1 MGSGVS
7 AYKGTDGSEAD
18 ACEAALM
25 EALKL
30 RGGLKRSSTVGLSG
44 ELGSLLLNRDV
55 LRAGGT
61 RAGSGSAYSQKR
73 RRQMLSR
80 LRSSRVLAEALS
92 EKRAGR
98 ALCGRE
104 EAPLKRVPGLGDD
117 AASERRWPRAA
128 DRSTSSA
135 ARGWP
140 AAPADEEHAG
150 APRGGETTSMQIF
163 VAART
168 RPSP

>member
-30 RGGLKRSSTVGLSG
+30 RDGLKRSSTVGLSG

-73 RRQMLSR
+73 RRQMLSG
-80 LRSSRVLAEALS
+80 LRSSLVLAEALS

-98 ALCGRE
+98 ALCGGE
-104 EAPLKRVPGLGDD
+104 EALFKWDWNVWDLAEQTPRPLAAVGLALCKHLSLSGKLKMDWHKPVQI
-117 AASERRWPRAA
+117 AEPS
-128 DRSTSSA
+128 RS
-135 ARGWP
+135 
-140 AAPADEEHAG
+140 D
-150 APRGGETTSMQIF
+150 
-163 VAART
+163 
-168 RPSP
+168 